1 MQRKLRPFKPRIN
14 LLYKLGHNFVN
25 FARRA
30 MKLLFLER
38 KLNFA
43 SNATIFSGL
52 HFLNLSQ
59 NLREFLFFAY
69 VARDFF
75 ADSALFCL
83 EFFRG
88 TNFRKFKCRDQKFR
102 LFRFRGYIISL
113 AS

>member
-1 MQRKLRPFKPRIN
+1 MLTKFCLLRLKNYFR
-14 LLYKLGHNFVN
+14 YKIDHISAN

-52 HFLNLSQ
+52 LFLNLSQ
-59 NLREFLFFAY
+59 NLRDFLFFAY

-88 TNFRKFKCRDQKFR
+88 TNFCKLWYGD
-102 LFRFRGYIISL
+102 
-113 AS
+113 

>member
-1 MQRKLRPFKPRIN
+1 MQRKSRLLELRFK
-14 LLYKLGHNFVN
+14 LFYKFDHISVN

-38 KLNFA
+38 ELNFA

-59 NLREFLFFAY
+59 ILRDFLFFAY

-88 TNFRKFKCRDQKFR
+88 TNFCKLWYGD
-102 LFRFRGYIISL
+102 
-113 AS
+113 

>member
-14 LLYKLGHNFVN
+14 LLYKFGHNFAN

-52 HFLNLSQ
+52 RFLNLSH
-59 NLREFLFFAY
+59 NLRDFLFFAY

-88 TNFRKFKCRDQKFR
+88 TDFRK
-102 LFRFRGYIISL
+102 L
-113 AS
+113 

>member
-1 MQRKLRPFKPRIN
+1 MQRKSRLLELRFK
-14 LLYKLGHNFVN
+14 LFYKFDHISVN

-30 MKLLFLER
+30 MKLLFSER
-38 KLNFA
+38 ELNFA

-59 NLREFLFFAY
+59 NLRDFLFFAY

-88 TNFRKFKCRDQKFR
+88 TDFCK
-102 LFRFRGYIISL
+102 L
-113 AS
+113 